1 MKAMDFVVRSVSGA
15 SRRGMVEDGVAVSVI
30 NVSAGEEIS
39 LNIKQFQLAGYARA
53 GDDLQITLA
62 DGRIVTLKGY
72 FDANGPAA
80 RLFISADGYLS
91 EVSLFDSGD
100 GAFFAQYGPTEAWGK
115 WSPHEDLIFMDGAEI
130 TQPVT
135 EDDTVSMLAPG
146 LFLGGGALG
155 AAGGLSA
162 LAAGSVLAGAAGGGA
177 SAAPSAAPSAAAGG
191 GGGTATAVGGG
202 GEGGTRGGEGGGEA
216 GGTGPRLPTV
226 NEKDPI
232 RIGGGDT
239 QQIIISGTGEP
250 GATVEVTIGDVTQV
264 TSPGGDGNWQVIFEG
279 NTMPRDGTY
288 PVQVEVTQPGGG
300 TQVNLNGPSVSI
312 DTTPPVLAITAG
324 TESAGHV
331 VNGDDQRDGVDISGT
346 SEPGARIDVTLGT
359 ASRSVEAG
367 ADGRWS
373 VNFGPA
379 DVPEGDYSR
388 ALSVTATDG
397 FNNAT
402 RVTDRVVVDTI
413 PDPIVIQS
421 GLVGGNGIVNFD
433 EARSG
438 YVVTGTSTPGN
449 SLTLV
454 RNDGLSTISRTVEVG
469 ADGTW
474 RVTYLPGEVRSGEYD
489 VSLTATTSDAAGNIG
504 RASGTF
510 RVDTVHHL
518 TIDPAPLGQGD
529 VINRAAADGGVMLRG
544 TTQPGSVVEVQ
555 FGTITRQVT
564 STDGTWSMRFA
575 GADFDR
581 AGRDEYDASFNV
593 TARDAAGNVSTAS
606 RAVRV
611 DTVVDVAITGAIAG
625 DGLINA
631 ADRAAGFT
639 VNGTTDPG
647 ARVMVQLGNGQEKLA
662 NVDGFGNWSV
672 RFNTADIPTGQDQLT
687 LRATATDLAG
697 NSSSAS
703 RGVTLDTEVRD
714 FAYTSTGVAADGII
728 NAADAAAGLMVT
740 GQVEPGSRVMVTLG
754 DVTQQ
759 AHVLSDGRWST
770 RFEPSSIRGD
780 EYVTQLTAVATD
792 SALNTETLTH
802 AVRVDTRLNRLEIV
816 GPVAGDGVIN
826 MAEARAGFAVTGRVE
841 AAAADGTLSTVRVQY
856 DGQFYT
862 ATVDAAGNWRA
873 EIPAGAVRSGTYPTE
888 MVVHARDAAGNTG
901 MLTQALAVDTDAPAS
916 PFIEGYTRNH
926 QGIASISIDTVP
938 EVITLTEVRAD
949 GTLATVNS
957 EETVLRARGETLHDF
972 GNELPGGG
980 FAETPLPDGS
990 HLVVSATD
998 QAGNTNGTFLAFD
1011 ELSTSV
1017 IDLSAPLAA
1026 GMQIQSIDLTF
1037 AEDSIL
1043 TLTEAQILA
1052 LSPDTQ
1058 TMTIHGGSDDRVT
1071 LTGAVRD
1078 GTETIEGRTYAVYD
1092 LGQARVIVDESVDR
1106 II

>member
-30 NVSAGEEIS
+30 EVSAGEEIS
-39 LNIKQFQLAGYARA
+39 LNIRQFQLGGYAKA

-72 FDANGPAA
+72 FDADGAAA

-91 EVSLFDSGD
+91 EVTLIEGSD
-100 GAFFAQYGPTEAWGK
+100 GALFAQYGPTEAWGK
-115 WSPHEDLIFMDGAEI
+115 WSPHEDLIFMDGAE
-130 TQPVT
+130 VT
-135 EDDTVSMLAPG
+135 EPASPDDTVSMLAPG
-146 LFLGGGALG
+146 LFLGGGAMT

-162 LAAGSVLAGAAGGGA
+162 LAAGSVLAGALGGNAATAEADPRAAKAGGNG
-177 SAAPSAAPSAAAGG
+177 SGI
-191 GGGTATAVGGG
+191 AVGG
-202 GEGGTRGGEGGGEA
+202 GEGGGSRGTEGGEA
-216 GGTGPRLPTV
+216 GPRLPTV

-232 RIGGGDT
+232 RLGGGDT

-250 GATVEVTIGDVTQV
+250 GAEVEVTIGNVSQV
-264 TSPGGDGNWQVIFEG
+264 TTPDPDGNWQVIFEG
-279 NTMPRDGTY
+279 NTMPADGTY
-288 PVQVEVTQPGGG
+288 PVVVEVTQPGGG
-300 TQVNLNGPSVSI
+300 APITLPGPSVTI
-312 DTTPPVLAITAG
+312 DTIPPVLAITAG

-331 VNGDDQRDGVDISGT
+331 VNGDDQRDGVDIAGT

-373 VNFGPA
+373 VNFGTA

-388 ALSVTATDG
+388 ALTVTATDG
-397 FNNAT
+397 FNNST

-421 GLVGGNGIVNFD
+421 GAVGGNGIVNFD

-454 RNDGLSTISRTVEVG
+454 RHDGTASISRTVDVG

-489 VSLTATTSDAAGNIG
+489 VTLTATTSDAAGNIG

-510 RVDTVHHL
+510 RVDTLHHL

-529 VINRAAADGGVMLRG
+529 VINRAAADGGVTLRG

-575 GADFDR
+575 GSDFDR
-581 AGRDEYDASFNV
+581 VGRDEYDASFNV
-593 TARDAAGNVSTAS
+593 TARDAAGNVNTAA

-611 DTVVDVAITGAIAG
+611 DTVVDVAISGVIAG

-631 ADRAAGFT
+631 ADRDAGFT

-647 ARVMVQLGNGQEKLA
+647 ARVMVQLGNGLEKQA
-662 NVDGFGNWSV
+662 NVDGFGNWSL

-697 NSSSAS
+697 NSNSAS
-703 RGVTLDTEVRD
+703 RGVALDTEVRD

-728 NAADAAAGLMVT
+728 NGADAAAGLLVT

-754 DVTQQ
+754 SVTQEAQVQ
-759 AHVLSDGRWST
+759 ADGSWST
-770 RFEPSSIRGD
+770 RFAPETIPGN
-780 EYVTQLTAVATD
+780 EYVTQLRAVATD
-792 SALNTETLTH
+792 SAFNTETLTQT
-802 AVRVDTRLNRLEIV
+802 VRVDTRLNRLEVV
-816 GPVAGDGVIN
+816 GQVAGDGVIN
-826 MAEARAGFAVTGRVE
+826 MAEARDGFAVTGRVE
-841 AAAADGTLSTVRVQY
+841 AADANGTLSTVRVQY
-856 DGQFYT
+856 DGQFYV

-873 EIPAGAVRSGTYPTE
+873 EIPAGAVRTGTYPTE
-888 MVVHARDAAGNTG
+888 MIVHARDAAGNAGT
-901 MLTQALAVDTDAPAS
+901 LTQALLVDTDAPAS
-916 PFIEGYTRNH
+916 PFIEGYIRSH
-926 QGIASISIDTVP
+926 QGIAAISIDTVP
-938 EVITLTEVRAD
+938 EPITLTEVRAD

-957 EETVLRARGETLHDF
+957 DETVMRARGETLHDF
-972 GNELPGGG
+972 GNVLADGS
-980 FAETPLPDGS
+980 FDATPLPNGS
-990 HLVVSATD
+990 HLVVTATD
-998 QAGNTNGTFLAFD
+998 QAGNTSGTFLAFD

-1026 GMQIQSIDLTF
+1026 GMKIESIDLTF
-1037 AEDSIL
+1037 AEDSQL

-1052 LSPDTQ
+1052 LSPDTK
-1058 TMTIHGGSDDRVT
+1058 TMTIHGDTDDQVT
-1071 LTGAVRD
+1071 LTGAVLD
-1078 GTETIEGRTYAVYD
+1078 GTETIGGRSYAVYD
-1092 LGQARVIVDESVDR
+1092 LGQARVFVDETVDR

>member
-30 NVSAGEEIS
+30 DVSAGEEIS
-39 LNIKQFQLAGYARA
+39 LNIRQFQLAGYARA

-62 DGRIVTLKGY
+62 DGRIVTLTGY
-72 FDANGPAA
+72 FDADGAAA

-91 EVSLFDSGD
+91 EVTLVEAGD
-100 GAFFAQYGPTEAWGK
+100 GALFAQYGPTEAWGK

-130 TQPVT
+130 TEPVSP
-135 EDDTVSMLAPG
+135 DDTVSMLAPG
-146 LFLGGGALG
+146 LFLGGGAMS

-162 LAAGSVLAGAAGGGA
+162 LAAGSLVAGALGGSGGAAG
-177 SAAPSAAPSAAAGG
+177 SDPQAAVAGG
-191 GGGTATAVGGG
+191 VGTATVAGGG
-202 GEGGTRGGEGGGEA
+202 GEGGG
-216 GGTGPRLPTV
+216 GPRLPTV

-232 RIGGGDT
+232 RLGGGDT

-250 GATVEVTIGDVTQV
+250 GAEVEVTIGNVSEVT
-264 TSPGGDGNWQVIFEG
+264 TPGSDGNWQVIFEG
-279 NTMPRDGTY
+279 NTMPADGTY
-288 PVQVEVTQPGGG
+288 PVVVEVTQPGGG
-300 TQVNLNGPSVSI
+300 AQINLPGPSITI
-312 DTTPPVLAITAG
+312 DTTPPVLAIVAG
-324 TESAGHV
+324 TESAGYV
-331 VNGDDQRDGVDISGT
+331 VDGDDQRDGVDIAGT

-373 VNFGPA
+373 VNFGTA

-388 ALSVTATDG
+388 ALTVTATDG
-397 FNNAT
+397 FNNVT
-402 RVTDRVVVDTI
+402 RVTDRIVVDTI
-413 PDPIVIQS
+413 PDPIVIQG
-421 GLVGGNGIVNFD
+421 GLVGGNGFVNFD

-438 YVVTGTSTPGN
+438 YVVSGTSTPGN

-454 RNDGLSTISRTVEVG
+454 RNDGVSSISRTVEVG

-474 RVTYLPGEVRSGEYD
+474 QVTYLPGEVRNGEYD

-518 TIDPAPLGQGD
+518 TIDNAPLGQAD
-529 VINRAAADGGVMLRG
+529 VINRAAADGGVTLRG

-575 GADFDR
+575 GSDFDR
-581 AGRDEYDASFNV
+581 VGRDEYDASFNV
-593 TARDAAGNVSTAS
+593 TARDAAGNVNTAS

-611 DTVVDVAITGAIAG
+611 DTVVDVAISGVIAG

-631 ADRAAGFT
+631 ADRDAGFW

-647 ARVMVQLGNGQEKLA
+647 ARVMVQLGNGQEKQA
-662 NVDGFGNWSV
+662 NVDGSGNWTV
-672 RFNTADIPTGQDQLT
+672 RFNTADIPTGQDQLN

-697 NSSSAS
+697 NSISAD

-714 FAYTSTGVAADGII
+714 FAYTSTGVAADGVI
-728 NAADAAAGLMVT
+728 NAADAAAVLLVT

-754 DVTQQ
+754 NVTQQ
-759 AHVLSDGRWST
+759 AQVQTNGSWST
-770 RFEPSSIRGD
+770 RFEAGTIPGD
-780 EYVTQLTAVATD
+780 EYVTQLRAVATD
-792 SALNTETLTH
+792 SAFNTETLTQT
-802 AVRVDTRLNRLEIV
+802 VRVDTRLNRLELA
-816 GPVAGDGVIN
+816 GPVTGDGAIN
-826 MAEARAGFAVTGRVE
+826 MTEARDGFAVTGRVE
-841 AAAADGTLSTVRVQY
+841 AADANGTRSTVRVQY
-856 DGQFYT
+856 EGQFYQ

-873 EIPAGAVRSGTYPTE
+873 EIPAGVVRTGSYTTE
-888 MVVHARDAAGNTG
+888 MIVHARDAAGNAGT
-901 MLTQALAVDTDAPAS
+901 LTQALTVDTDAPVS
-916 PFIEGYTRNH
+916 PFIEGYTRDH
-926 QGIASISIDTVP
+926 QGINAISIKTVP
-938 EVITLTEVRAD
+938 EVITLTEVRDD
-949 GTLATVNS
+949 GSLVTVNS
-957 EETVLRARGETLHDF
+957 DDTVLRARGETLYDF
-972 GNELPGGG
+972 GTVLPDGS

-990 HLVVSATD
+990 HLVVTATD
-998 QAGNTNGTFLAFD
+998 QAGNASGTFLAFD

-1026 GMQIQSIDLTF
+1026 GMKIESIDLTF
-1037 AEDSIL
+1037 AEDSNL

-1058 TMTIHGGSDDRVT
+1058 TMTIHGGSDDQVT
-1071 LTGAVRD
+1071 LTGAVLD
-1078 GTETIEGRTYAVYD
+1078 GTETIGGRSYAVYD
-1092 LGQARVIVDESVDR
+1092 LGQARVFVDESVDR

>member
-30 NVSAGEEIS
+30 DVSAGEEIS
-39 LNIKQFQLAGYARA
+39 LNIRQFQLAGYARA

-62 DGRIVTLKGY
+62 DGRIVTLTGY
-72 FDANGPAA
+72 FDADGAAA

-91 EVSLFDSGD
+91 EVTLVEAGD
-100 GAFFAQYGPTEAWGK
+100 GALFAQYGPTEAWGK

-130 TQPVT
+130 TEPVSP
-135 EDDTVSMLAPG
+135 DDTVSMLAPG
-146 LFLGGGALG
+146 LFLGGGAMS

-162 LAAGSVLAGAAGGGA
+162 LAAGSLVAGALGGSGGAAG
-177 SAAPSAAPSAAAGG
+177 SDPQAAVAGG
-191 GGGTATAVGGG
+191 VGTATVA
-202 GEGGTRGGEGGGEA
+202 GGEGGG
-216 GGTGPRLPTV
+216 GPRLPTV

-232 RIGGGDT
+232 RLGGGDT

-250 GATVEVTIGDVTQV
+250 GAEVEVTIGNVSQV
-264 TSPGGDGNWQVIFEG
+264 TTPGSDGNWQVIFEG
-279 NTMPRDGTY
+279 NTMPADGTY
-288 PVQVEVTQPGGG
+288 PVVVEVTQPGGG
-300 TQVNLNGPSVSI
+300 AQINLPGPSITI
-312 DTTPPVLAITAG
+312 DTTPPVLAIVAG
-324 TESAGHV
+324 TESAGYV
-331 VNGDDQRDGVDISGT
+331 VNGDDQRDGVDIAGT

-373 VNFGPA
+373 VNFGTA

-388 ALSVTATDG
+388 ALTVTATDG
-397 FNNAT
+397 FNNVT
-402 RVTDRVVVDTI
+402 RVTDRIVVDTI
-413 PDPIVIQS
+413 PDPIVIQG
-421 GLVGGNGIVNFD
+421 GLVGGNGFVNFD

-438 YVVTGTSTPGN
+438 YVVSGTSTPGN

-454 RNDGLSTISRTVEVG
+454 RSDGISSISRTVEVG

-474 RVTYLPGEVRSGEYD
+474 QVTYLPGEVRSGEYD

-518 TIDPAPLGQGD
+518 TIDNAPLGQAD
-529 VINRAAADGGVMLRG
+529 VINRAAADGGVTLRG

-575 GADFDR
+575 GSDFDR
-581 AGRDEYDASFNV
+581 VGRDEYDASFNV
-593 TARDAAGNVSTAS
+593 TARDAAGNVNTAA

-611 DTVVDVAITGAIAG
+611 DTVVDVAISGVIAG

-631 ADRAAGFT
+631 ADRDAGFT

-647 ARVMVQLGNGQEKLA
+647 ARVMVQLGNGLEKQA
-662 NVDGFGNWSV
+662 NVDGFGNWSL

-697 NSSSAS
+697 NSNSAS
-703 RGVTLDTEVRD
+703 RGVALDTEVRD

-740 GQVEPGSRVMVTLG
+740 GQVEAGSHVMVTLG
-754 DVTQQ
+754 SVTQQ
-759 AHVLSDGRWST
+759 AQVQADGSWST

-792 SALNTETLTH
+792 SAQNTETLTQT
-802 AVRVDTRLNRLEIV
+802 VRVDTLLNRLEVV

-826 MAEARAGFAVTGRVE
+826 MAEARAGFAVTGRTE

-873 EIPAGAVRSGTYPTE
+873 EIPAGAVRTGTYPTE
-888 MVVHARDAAGNTG
+888 MIVHARDAAGNAG
-901 MLTQALAVDTDAPAS
+901 MLTQVLSVDTDAPVS
-916 PFIEGYTRNH
+916 PFIEGYTRSH

-938 EVITLTEVRAD
+938 EAITLTEVRDD
-949 GTLATVNS
+949 GTLVTVDS
-957 EETVLRARGETLHDF
+957 DATVLRSRGETLYDF
-972 GNELPGGG
+972 GTVLPDGS
-980 FAETPLPDGS
+980 FAEAPLPDGS

-998 QAGNTNGTFLAFD
+998 QAGNTSGTFLAFD

-1026 GMQIQSIDLTF
+1026 GMKIESIDLTF
-1037 AEDSIL
+1037 AEDSNL

-1058 TMTIHGGSDDRVT
+1058 TMTIHGGSDDQVT

-1078 GTETIEGRTYAVYD
+1078 GTETIEGRSYAVYD
-1092 LGQARVIVDESVDR
+1092 LGQARVFVDETVDR